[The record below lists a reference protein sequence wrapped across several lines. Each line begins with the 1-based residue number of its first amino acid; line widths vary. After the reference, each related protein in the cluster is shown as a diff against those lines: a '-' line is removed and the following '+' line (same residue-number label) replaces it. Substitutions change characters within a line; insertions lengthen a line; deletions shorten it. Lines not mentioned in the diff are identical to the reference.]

1 LEDVVVLPKLVAK
14 GPVLVTGG
22 ITGIGRA
29 TVDLLSEMGVTVYAT
44 ARKDEDLEDLGR
56 LKQVIPMK
64 LDVTRQEDVDRVVGM
79 VKSREEGLYGLV
91 NNAAT
96 GDIWPLI
103 ELTAEDMMST
113 FDVNVFGVHRVTR
126 GLVPF
131 LAKSHGRIVNI
142 SSIAGIGTGGDIGDY
157 AMTKHAVEVY
167 SDVLR
172 KELRRYKI
180 KVSTIEPGEFRSPS
194 IEKGAEV
201 AARRAERYRAVLSQ
215 KEIRRVVREAHQ
227 YAIQHWKADPPD
239 KVAHAIAHALFSPAP
254 HWRYL
259 VTTDKDDLTYEL
271 QVLTAKIIQ
280 INRGSEYKLEKDRI
294 HSLLDKTWS
303 KWDEF

>member
-1 LEDVVVLPKLVAK
+1 LEDEVAVPKSEPR
-14 GPVLVTGG
+14 GPVLITGG

-44 ARKDEDLEDLGR
+44 ARNDADIEALGCLEH
-56 LKQVIPMK
+56 VVPMK
-64 LDVTRQEDVDRVVGM
+64 LDVTKQGDVDRVVGI
-79 VKSREEGLYGLV
+79 VRSRGRGLFGLV

-96 GDIWPLI
+96 GNMWPLA
-103 ELTAEDMMST
+103 ELTAEEMVST
-113 FDVNVFGVHRVTR
+113 FEVNVFGVHRITR
-126 GLVPF
+126 GLLPF

-157 AMTKHAVEVY
+157 AMTKHAIEVY

-172 KELRRYKI
+172 KELKRYKI
-180 KVSTIEPGEFRSPS
+180 KVSAIEPGEFRSPS
-194 IEKGAEV
+194 IEK
-201 AARRAERYRAVLSQ
+201 AAKVTKRRAEVYRPVLSQ
-215 KEIRRVVREAHQ
+215 TEIRRVVREANQ
-227 YAIQHWKADPPD
+227 YAVEHWKADPPD
-239 KVAHAIAHALFSPAP
+239 KVAHAIVHALFSPAP

-271 QVLTAKIIQ
+271 QVLMAKVVQ
-280 INRGSEYKLEKDRI
+280 INRGSEYKLEKALL
-294 HSLLDKTWS
+294 HSLLNKTWS

>member
-1 LEDVVVLPKLVAK
+1 LPKLVAK

-29 TVDLLSEMGVTVYAT
+29 TVELLSGMGVTVYAT

-56 LKQVIPMK
+56 LEQVIPMK
-64 LDVTRQEDVDRVVGM
+64 LDVTRQEDVDRVIDM
-79 VKSREEGLYGLV
+79 VKKRGRGLYGIV

-96 GDIWPLI
+96 GDIWPLV
-103 ELTAEDMMST
+103 ELTAEDMMAT
-113 FDVNVFGVHRVTR
+113 FDVNVFGVHRITR
-126 GLVPF
+126 GVVPF
-131 LAKSHGRIVNI
+131 LARSHGRIVNI

-157 AMTKHAVEVY
+157 AMTKHAIEVY

-172 KELRRYKI
+172 KELGRYRI

-194 IEKGAEV
+194 IEKGAKV
-201 AARRAERYRAVLSQ
+201 TARRAEGYRAILSQ
-215 KEIRRVVREAHQ
+215 MEIRRIVKEASQ
-227 YAIQHWKADPPD
+227 YAIEHWRAEPPD

-259 VTTDKDDLTYEL
+259 VTTDKGDLAYVM
-271 QVLTAKIIQ
+271 QVLMAKIVQ
-280 INRGSEYKLEKDRI
+280 INRASEYKLRRDRI

-303 KWDEF
+303 RWDEF

>member
-1 LEDVVVLPKLVAK
+1 MAELPKLVAK

-64 LDVTRQEDVDRVVGM
+64 LDVTKQRDVDRVVGM
-79 VKSREEGLYGLV
+79 VRDRKEGLYALV

-113 FDVNVFGVHRVTR
+113 FDVNVFGVHRITR
-126 GLVPF
+126 GLLPF
-131 LAKSHGRIVNI
+131 LAKSHGRIVNL
-142 SSIAGIGTGGDIGDY
+142 SSIAGVGTGGDIGDY
-157 AMTKHAVEVY
+157 AMTKHAIEVY

-172 KELRRYKI
+172 KELKGYGVN
-180 KVSTIEPGEFRSPS
+180 VSVIEPSEFRSPA
-194 IEKGAEV
+194 IEKLAKV
-201 AARRAERYRAVLSQ
+201 TAKKAERYRAVLDQ
-215 KEIRRVVREAHQ
+215 REIQRVARNVK
-227 YAIQHWKADPPD
+227 HWAMESRKLHPPD
-239 KVAHAIAHALFSPAP
+239 KVAHVIAHALFSPAP
-254 HWRYL
+254 HWRYF
-259 VTTDKDDLTYEL
+259 VTTSSDDLPYIL
-271 QVLTAKIIQ
+271 QVLMAKIVQ
-280 INRGSEYKLEKDRI
+280 INRGSEYKLDKTQI
-294 HSLLDKTWS
+294 QSLLDRTWRE
-303 KWDEF
+303 WDEF

>member
-1 LEDVVVLPKLVAK
+1 MEDVVAVSKLVPK

-29 TVDLLSEMGVTVYAT
+29 TVDLLSEMGVSVYAT
-44 ARKDEDLEDLGR
+44 ARKDADLEELGR
-56 LKQVIPMK
+56 LKQVVPMK
-64 LDVTRQEDVDRVVGM
+64 LDVTREDDVDRIVGM
-79 VKSREEGLYGLV
+79 VKKRGRGLYGLV

-96 GDIWPLI
+96 GDIWPLV
-103 ELTAEDMMST
+103 ELTADDMIST
-113 FDVNVFGVHRVTR
+113 FDVNVFGVHRITR
-126 GLVPF
+126 GLVPL

-157 AMTKHAVEVY
+157 AMTKHAIEVY

-172 KELRRYKI
+172 KELKRYKI
-180 KVSTIEPGEFRSPS
+180 KVSAIEPGEFRSPS
-194 IEKGAEV
+194 IEK
-201 AARRAERYRAVLSQ
+201 AAKVTKRRAEVYRPVLSQ
-215 KEIRRVVREAHQ
+215 TEIRRVVREANQ
-227 YAIQHWKADPPD
+227 YAVEHWKADPPD
-239 KVAHAIAHALFSPAP
+239 KVAHAIVHALFSPAP

-271 QVLTAKIIQ
+271 QVLMAKVVQ
-280 INRGSEYKLEKDRI
+280 INRGSEYKLEKALL
-294 HSLLDKTWS
+294 HSLLNKTWS